1 MANFQY
7 PEPKLFIAGTWREAG
22 DRDRKPLHNPATDEE
37 IAGVP
42 AATISDLDEALTAA
56 QDAYPAWRAI
66 SAFDRAKILRK
77 AGDLLRERAASIGR
91 ISTAEQGKPLAQ
103 ASAEA
108 AASADIFD
116 WFAEEARRAYGRIV
130 PSKHPGVRHNVI
142 KEPVGPVAAF
152 TPWNMPLTIPARKL
166 AAALAAGCPVII
178 KPAHETPGACL
189 ELARALDDAGLPKG
203 VLSVVLGN
211 AGQISEHLIAS
222 PVIKKISFTGSTEV
236 GKHLSE
242 LAARHMKKTT
252 MELGG
257 HAPVLVFEDA
267 DIRKAATAMARTK
280 YRNAGQICISPTRF
294 YLHDSIHDRFVD
306 ELARIAEGIKVGNGM
321 DPDSEMGP
329 LVNSRRVGAISDLI
343 TNAMAKG
350 AHVRTGGKR
359 IGNVGNFWQPTILT
373 DVPNDADVM
382 NVEPFGPVAVTQRF
396 TDLDDV
402 IREANRLPYGLAAYA
417 FTESGRRANE
427 LADRI
432 EAGMIGINFGVLT
445 GPETPFGGIKESGHG
460 SEGGIEGLEGYLNTK
475 YVAQA

>member
-1 MANFQY
+1 MADFEY
-7 PEPKLFIAGTWREAG
+7 PEPKLFIAGSWRETA
-22 DRDRKPLHNPATDEE
+22 DRDRKPLYNPATDEE

-42 AATISDLDEALTAA
+42 VATTADLDEALAAA
-56 QDAYPAWRAI
+56 QEAFFTWRAF
-66 SAFDRAKILRK
+66 SAFERGKVLRR
-77 AGDLLRERAASIGR
+77 AGDLLRQRSEYIGR
-91 ISTAEQGKPLAQ
+91 VSTTEQGKPVAQ
-103 ASAEA
+103 AAAEA
-108 AASADIFD
+108 SACADIFD

-130 PSKHPGVRHNVI
+130 PTKHPGVRHNVL

-152 TPWNMPLTIPARKL
+152 TPWNMPLTIPSRKL
-166 AAALAAGCPVII
+166 GAALAAGCPVII

-211 AGQISEHLIAS
+211 SSHISDHLIAS

-242 LAARHMKKTT
+242 LAARYMKKTT

-267 DIRKAATAMARTK
+267 DVEKAAVAMARTK

-294 YLHDSIHDRFVD
+294 YLHESIHDRFVH
-306 ELARIAEGIKVGNGM
+306 ELTRIAEGVRVGNGM
-321 DPDSEMGP
+321 DPETEMGP
-329 LVNSRRVGAISDLI
+329 LINARRL
-343 TNAMAKG
+343 NAMYDLVSNAAANG
-350 AHVRTGGKR
+350 ARIRTGGHR
-359 IGNVGNFWQPTILT
+359 IGNVGNFWQPTVLT
-373 DVPNDADVM
+373 DVPNEANVM
-382 NVEPFGPVAVTQRF
+382 NTEPFGPVAVTQRF
-396 TDLDDV
+396 SNLDDV

-417 FTESGRRANE
+417 FTENGRRANE
-427 LADRI
+427 LAERI

>member
-1 MANFQY
+1 MANFAY
-7 PEPKLFIAGTWREAG
+7 PEPKLFIAGTWRDAG
-22 DRDRKPLHNPATDEE
+22 DRDRKPLYNPATDEE

-42 AATISDLDEALTAA
+42 VATTADLDEALAAA
-56 QDAYPAWRAI
+56 QEAAFTWRAV
-66 SAFDRAKILRK
+66 SAFDRAKILRR
-77 AGDLLRERAASIGR
+77 AGDLLRERADYIGHV
-91 ISTAEQGKPLAQ
+91 STTEQGKPVAQ
-103 ASAEA
+103 AAAES

-130 PSKHPGVRHNVI
+130 PSKHPGVRHNVL

-166 AAALAAGCPVII
+166 GAALAAGCPVII

-189 ELARALDDAGLPKG
+189 ELARALDDAGMPKG
-203 VLSVVLGN
+203 VLSVVMGN
-211 AGQISEHLIAS
+211 SGHISDHLITS

-267 DIRKAATAMARTK
+267 DVEKAAAAMARTK
-280 YRNAGQICISPTRF
+280 YRNAGQICIAPTRF

-306 ELARIAEGIKVGNGM
+306 ALARIAEGVKVGNGM
-321 DPDSEMGP
+321 DPETDMGP
-329 LVNSRRVGAISDLI
+329 LINARRV
-343 TNAMAKG
+343 NAMHDLVSDAVANG
-350 AHVRTGGKR
+350 AAVRTGGKR

-373 DVPNDADVM
+373 DVPNHADAM
-382 NVEPFGPVAVTQRF
+382 NTEPFGPVAITQRF
-396 TDLDDV
+396 SNFDEV

-427 LADRI
+427 LAERI

>member
-1 MANFQY
+1 MADFEY
-7 PEPKLFIAGTWREAG
+7 PQPKLFIAGIWRETGA
-22 DRDRKPLHNPATDEE
+22 RERKPLYNPATDEE
-37 IAGVP
+37 LAGVP
-42 AATISDLDEALTAA
+42 CATNADLDEALLKAHN
-56 QDAYPAWRAI
+56 AYPAWRAV

-77 AGDLLRERAASIGR
+77 AGDLLRERAAHIGR
-91 ISTAEQGKPLAQ
+91 ISTAEQGKPVAQ

-211 AGQISEHLIAS
+211 AAQISEHLIAS

-267 DIRKAATAMARTK
+267 DVHKAATAMARTK
-280 YRNAGQICISPTRF
+280 FRNAGQICISPTRF
-294 YLHDSIHDRFVD
+294 YLHESIHDRFVD
-306 ELARIAEGIKVGNGM
+306 ELAHIAERITVGNGM
-321 DPDSEMGP
+321 DPASEMGP
-329 LVNSRRVGAISDLI
+329 LINARRVTAISDLVS
-343 TNAMAKG
+343 NAAAKG
-350 AHVRTGGKR
+350 AHVRTGGSR

-373 DVPNDADVM
+373 DVPNEADIM
-382 NVEPFGPVAVTQRF
+382 NMEPFGPVAVTQRF

-402 IREANRLPYGLAAYA
+402 IQEANRLPYGLAAYA
-417 FTESGRRANE
+417 FTQNGSRAHE